1 MDIIA
6 PINDK
11 EDVEN
16 IDEEVEE
23 SYYGGFKYGEE
34 SNSDDRVNDSNAIHK
49 TEEPSKN
56 DTVLNRSE
64 QNESSGDDE

>member
-11 EDVEN
+11 NDVEN
-16 IDEEVEE
+16 SDGEVDE

-34 SNSDDRVNDSNAIHK
+34 
-49 TEEPSKN
+49 
-56 DTVLNRSE
+56 
-64 QNESSGDDE
+64 